1 MTAKWA
7 RGAVAAVAMVAL
19 TVWPE
24 IGMRPGLVGRTGLQ
38 AQSVSLDELD
48 RLLDLYVRDGLVY
61 YAALRAERPVLDRL
75 IQTFADEPPSFGDW
89 PSEDQQAFW
98 LNAYNALVLHTVI
111 DHYPIRGRSP
121 EYPTDSIR
129 QISGAFDGR
138 SHRVAG
144 RSVTLDDIETDVL
157 AAFDD
162 PRLFLALGRGAV
174 GSGRLRG
181 ETFAGT
187 RLEGQL
193 MEVLKE
199 FATTPRHVMLDRL
212 GDEVLVSPIFGWRE
226 TEFIA
231 RYAERGWT
239 DSGRSPV
246 ERAILTMIEPA
257 LYPSERVF
265 LMRNRFMLRYQEFD
279 WRLNDLTGGRP

>member
-1 MTAKWA
+1 MTEKWA
-7 RGAVAAVAMVAL
+7 RGAVVVVALVAL

-24 IGMRPGLVGRTGLQ
+24 IGVSLGLAERTGLRT
-38 AQSVSLDELD
+38 QSASLDQ
-48 RLLDLYVRDGLVY
+48 LLDVYVRDGFVY
-61 YAALRAERPVLDRL
+61 YAALTAERAALDRL
-75 IQTFADEPPSFGDW
+75 IQAFADEPPSFGDW
-89 PSEDQQAFW
+89 PSADQRAFW
-98 LNAYNALVLHTVI
+98 LNAYNTLVLHTVV

-121 EYPTDSIR
+121 EYPTDSIK

-174 GSGRLRG
+174 GSGRLRS
-181 ETFAGT
+181 EVFAGA

-193 MEVLKE
+193 VDVLKE

-212 GDEVLVSPIFGWRE
+212 GDEVIVSSIFGWRE
-226 TEFIA
+226 TEFIS
-231 RYAERGWT
+231 RYADRGWI
-239 DSGRSPV
+239 DCGRSPL
-246 ERAILTMIEPA
+246 ERAILTMLEPA
-257 LYPSERVF
+257 FYPSERAF
-265 LMRNRFMLRYQEFD
+265 LTRNRFMLRYQEFD
-279 WRLNDLTGGRP
+279 WQLNDLTDGRP